1 MLGCKLTVGHYTT
14 TYSLQ
19 ILAVVRSSNA
29 DIHAPLVVFTKPDD
43 VYKPQQWHV
52 NIVLEP
58 EFSAIRDVLIVN
70 NPISN
75 LDYILVSC
83 QEGLILTWYAGRSWQ
98 SCPLPCLPMAQA
110 VNPGLVRALRDKQD
124 PVAYIVI
131 AEVSSQSCCNKPYL
145 VKNVRSTVGSCTCTQ
160 KLKKRML
167 HFLISFGREV
177 S

>member
-83 QEGLILTWYAGRSWQ
+83 QEGLIVTWYAGRSWQ
-98 SCPLPCLPMAQA
+98 SRPLPCLPLAEA

-124 PVAYIVI
+124 PVAYIVTT
-131 AEVSSQSCCNKPYL
+131 EVSSLSCCNISYL
-145 VKNVRSTVGSCTCTQ
+145 VRLFRSTAGSCPCTQ
-160 KLKKRML
+160 KLKKRLL
-167 HFLISFGREV
+167 HFLISFGLEV